1 MIFYL
6 GAHHASWLAEA
17 NVPLFVS
24 RRSLYRR
31 RRLPRA
37 STRWALDSGG
47 FTELNRDG
55 HWTTTPQQY
64 AQEVHRFQR
73 DIGNLDWAA
82 PQDWMC
88 EPSVRQKTGM
98 NVEQHQELTLNNYL
112 ELTSIAP
119 ELPWIPVLQGW
130 TLGEYM
136 DHVAMYFDAGVD
148 LRAEPVVGVG
158 SICRRQSTI
167 RAGIILRWIV
177 QEGICVH
184 GFGFKVEGIR
194 SNRELLVS
202 ADSMAWSFN
211 ARKNPPL
218 PGCTHKSCS
227 NCLKY
232 ALQWKEEHRL

>member
-6 GAHHASWLAEA
+6 GAHHASWLAEVD
-17 NVPLFVS
+17 VPLFVS

-31 RRLPRA
+31 RKLPRA

-47 FTELNRDG
+47 FTELNHHG
-55 HWTTTPQQY
+55 HWTVSPQQY
-64 AQEVHRFQR
+64 ASEVHRFQEQ
-73 DIGNLDWAA
+73 IGKMDWAA

-88 EPSVRQKTGM
+88 EPSVRQKTGLTV
-98 NVEQHQELTLNNYL
+98 NQHQELTVTNFI
-112 ELTSIAP
+112 ELTTIAP

-136 DHVAMYFDAGVD
+136 DHVEMYVQAGVD
-148 LRAEPVVGVG
+148 LRAEALVGVG
-158 SICRRQSTI
+158 SICRRQNTI
-167 RAGIILRWIV
+167 RAGSILRWLFDEDINL
-177 QEGICVH
+177 H
-184 GFGFKVEGIR
+184 GFGFKVEGLR
-194 SNRELLVS
+194 NNKHLLCS

-218 PGCTHKSCS
+218 PECSHKSCS
-227 NCLKY
+227 NCLRY